1 MKKGKVSVHASVSPM
16 RKKQLDVLVNSDG
29 MFSSMSDAVDQA
41 LGLLFY
47 TVHSGNMCD
56 CAEQYGL
63 TLDALHGNMAGQ
75 SNAIMG

>member
-1 MKKGKVSVHASVSPM
+1 MKRNKPLLTTSVSPM
-16 RKKQLDVLVNSDG
+16 TEKQLDILVNSHHL
-29 MFSSMSDAVDQA
+29 FSSRSDAVEKAIGMMFSA
-41 LGLLFY
+41 LNTGSL
-47 TVHSGNMCD
+47 CD